1 MSFEEGAVLEDAEWQ
16 APEYCFGKG
25 DETETSNDNALISEP
40 VAGHDKGFFPRR
52 EFWEASCILLL
63 SGETQDLN

>member
-1 MSFEEGAVLEDAEWQ
+1 MMSFEEGAVLEDAEWQ

-52 EFWEASCILLL
+52 EF
-63 SGETQDLN
+63 